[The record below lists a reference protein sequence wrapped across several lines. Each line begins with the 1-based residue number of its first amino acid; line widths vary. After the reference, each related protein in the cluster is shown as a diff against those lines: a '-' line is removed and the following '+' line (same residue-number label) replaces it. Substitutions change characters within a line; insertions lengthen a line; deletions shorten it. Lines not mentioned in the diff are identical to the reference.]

1 MRARHEQRKR
11 WRRRIR
17 DKGCHRHVR
26 AYRDITRSK
35 QRDVWE
41 NENTVEKSGVVVVGG
56 GPPPPPPRRVGKR
69 KHGGKERSRRRRRVP
84 SAPQLARWWGV
95 PEQEPEGGRRHA
107 ALTFGNNLRAV
118 ADLN

>member
-17 DKGCHRHVR
+17 DRGCHRHVR

-56 GPPPPPPRRVGKR
+56 SPPPLLWQ
-69 KHGGKERSRRRRRVP
+69 GGGASRSWSRR
-84 SAPQLARWWGV
+84 
-95 PEQEPEGGRRHA
+95 GGRRHA
-107 ALTFGNNLRAV
+107 ALIFGNNLRAV

>member
-17 DKGCHRHVR
+17 DRGCHRHVR

-56 GPPPPPPRRVGKR
+56 SPPPLRWQ
-69 KHGGKERSRRRRRVP
+69 GGGASRSWSRRGGP
-84 SAPQLARWWGV
+84 STRGAHLW
-95 PEQEPEGGRRHA
+95 EQPPCRG
-107 ALTFGNNLRAV
+107 
-118 ADLN
+118 